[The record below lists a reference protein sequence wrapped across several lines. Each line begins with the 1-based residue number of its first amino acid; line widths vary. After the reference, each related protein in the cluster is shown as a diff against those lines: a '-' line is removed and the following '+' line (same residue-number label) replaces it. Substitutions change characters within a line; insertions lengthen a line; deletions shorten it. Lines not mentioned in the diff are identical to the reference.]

1 MTSRGQVETEK
12 LRQNMESQ
20 LERLVQQLADLEE
33 CRDDLESN
41 EYEETKQE
49 TMDQLREFNESLSRM
64 ISGDMTLVD
73 HLGSMQLVSGSP
85 VSLFLFICKAT
96 QAAIS
101 AAFHTPAVIRMFAR
115 KEPGQLR
122 ERIAQLERDVKF
134 GKLSQ
139 DGAIREK
146 VRLEH
151 WLFSLSTGFP
161 RVARYY
167 FHSQVGTSLSRAT
180 VSKHSI
186 LNKLP

>member
-73 HLGSMQLVSGSP
+73 HLGSMQL
-85 VSLFLFICKAT
+85 AT

-139 DGAIREK
+139 EGAIREK

-151 WLFSLSTGFP
+151 WLFSL
-161 RVARYY
+161 
-167 FHSQVGTSLSRAT
+167 AT
-180 VSKHSI
+180 VS
-186 LNKLP
+186 LLWPETGQRALALAETEVRAVRNT